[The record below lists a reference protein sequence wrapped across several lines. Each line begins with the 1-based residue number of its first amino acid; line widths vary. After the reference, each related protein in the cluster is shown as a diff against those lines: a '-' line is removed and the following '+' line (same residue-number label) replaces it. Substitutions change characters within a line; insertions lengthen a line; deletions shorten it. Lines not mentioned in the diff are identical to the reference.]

1 MTVAELIEILQE
13 LPKDAEVG
21 KIVTRSI
28 GMRDDYED
36 VFKSFKKMDY
46 TLEYKGGKLVKNVIL
61 E

>member
-1 MTVAELIEILQE
+1 MTVQNLIDLLQD

-21 KIVTRSI
+21 KIVTRTI
-28 GMRDDYED
+28 GLRDDYED

-46 TLEYKGGKLVKNVIL
+46 KVEFKGGNLVKNVIL